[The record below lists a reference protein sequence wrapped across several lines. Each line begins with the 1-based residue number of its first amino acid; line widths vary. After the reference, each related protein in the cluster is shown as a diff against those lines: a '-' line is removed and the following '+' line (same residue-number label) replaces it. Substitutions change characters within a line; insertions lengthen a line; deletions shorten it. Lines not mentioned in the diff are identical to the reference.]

1 MPSWR
6 IGSREASEARAFMQD
21 LASRLKHRVQL
32 TTYGHRPY
40 LEAVE
45 GAFGADV
52 DYAMLV
58 KLYGRADEERTG
70 ARYSPGECR
79 GTRTAV
85 VTGSPDA
92 AKIGTSYAERSN
104 LTMRMS
110 VRRYTR
116 LTNAFSK
123 ALNMHAHAVAL
134 HYMVYNYVRI
144 NRMLRVTPAMA
155 AGVTDRLWE
164 ISDLV
169 DLLETREREGW

>member
-1 MPSWR
+1 M
-6 IGSREASEARAFMQD
+6 
-21 LASRLKHRVQL
+21 QL
-32 TTYGHRPY
+32 TTDGHRPY

-45 GAFGADV
+45 GAFGGDV

-58 KLYGRADEERTG
+58 KLYGGSDE
-70 ARYSPGECR
+70 ARPDTRYGPAECR
-79 GTRTAV
+79 GTRTSV
-85 VTGSPDA
+85 VAGSPDPELVS
-92 AKIGTSYAERSN
+92 TSYVERQN

-110 VRRYTR
+110 LRRYTR

-134 HYMVYNYVRI
+134 HYMVYNFVRI

-155 AGVTDRLWE
+155 AGVTEHLWE
-164 ISDLV
+164 IGDLV